1 MLTFFVQK
9 KKALKKSFQSDSHDK
24 PSVFPSFVLV
34 QNDGWNDYSS
44 FTWFSLFYY
53 DNDKN
58 QHLIGDLKLMHE
70 EEADTY
76 NVIKDGFSEPLDEH
90 FCSLGLDTRYYYNI
104 VKKIANPETIK
115 QLLYYLR
122 DCTQDGRIYERFNN
136 TDRFKNS
143 LFRDMASQEAYRA
156 AGYIIHDDD
165 PDTAFSFTY
174 NYHAIYN
181 PDQCCKWEV
190 SFQQQKPSYLR
201 TVGVIG
207 ENGVGKTMLLTS
219 LVKDILQET
228 TPESLNKKPRFQT
241 CVAICSSE
249 RDRLLQVKSHSDV
262 YYYSCCLKQKDCETF
277 DLMRSAIEDNI
288 MTRPMLYRR
297 SITKRYYETLQEHL
311 SDEIIK
317 DLFIFNTDENDD
329 EKEILNITHLEHL
342 INILSSGQLQVFE
355 LITYIYAHI
364 HLSSLLVFDEPEVHM
379 HPSFIMNFMPL
390 LNRLLKEFKSF
401 AIISTHTPLLIRELV
416 QQNVYRMALDPER
429 NPSVERVAFRT
440 FGEDISV
447 LYHNIFEY
455 NESKSYFRQVI
466 RQMINEIQNSDFDD
480 DIRTRDD
487 YIKDITKQLSEDMEL
502 GLSGRS
508 AIRDIVYEM
517 ID

>member
-9 KKALKKSFQSDSHDK
+9 KKALKKSFESASHDK
-24 PSVFPSFVLV
+24 PSEFPSFVLV
-34 QNDGWNDYSS
+34 QNDGWNDYNS

-53 DNDKN
+53 DKDKK

-76 NVIKDGFSEPLDEH
+76 NVIKDGFSEPLNER

-104 VKKIANPETIK
+104 VKKIDNPEIIK

-122 DCTQDGRIYERFNN
+122 DCTQDGRIYERFSN
-136 TDRFKNS
+136 TDRFKDS
-143 LFRDMASQEAYRA
+143 LFRDMASQEAFRA
-156 AGYIIHDDD
+156 AEYIIHSDD
-165 PDTAFSFTY
+165 PDTAFSFTFD
-174 NYHAIYN
+174 YHAKYDLN
-181 PDQCCKWEV
+181 KCCKWEV

-219 LVKDILQET
+219 LVEAILQDK

-241 CVAICSSE
+241 CVAICSSD
-249 RDRLLQVKSHSDV
+249 RDGLLQVESHSDIH
-262 YYYSCCLKQKDCETF
+262 YHTCCLRQKDSETF
-277 DLMRSAIEDNI
+277 HSMRSAIEDNI

-297 SITKRYYETLQEHL
+297 SVIRRYYETLKEHL
-311 SDEIIK
+311 SEALIN
-317 DLFIFNTDENDD
+317 DLFVFYKDDRDHEQVIFYPECL
-329 EKEILNITHLEHL
+329 KSL
-342 INILSSGQLQVFE
+342 ICILSSGQLQVFE

-390 LNRLLKEFKSF
+390 LNKLLNEFKSF
-401 AIISTHTPLLIRELV
+401 AIISTHTPLVIRELV

-429 NPSVERVAFRT
+429 NLSIERVAFRT
-440 FGEDISV
+440 FGEDIAV

-466 RQMINEIQNSDFDD
+466 RQMINNIQKSIFDD
-480 DIRTRDD
+480 DIITRDD
-487 YIKDITKQLSEDMEL
+487 YIQAITKQLNEDMEL

>member
-1 MLTFFVQK
+1 M
-9 KKALKKSFQSDSHDK
+9 
-24 PSVFPSFVLV
+24 
-34 QNDGWNDYSS
+34 
-44 FTWFSLFYY
+44 
-53 DNDKN
+53 
-58 QHLIGDLKLMHE
+58 
-70 EEADTY
+70 
-76 NVIKDGFSEPLDEH
+76 
-90 FCSLGLDTRYYYNI
+90 
-104 VKKIANPETIK
+104 
-115 QLLYYLR
+115 
-122 DCTQDGRIYERFNN
+122 
-136 TDRFKNS
+136 
-143 LFRDMASQEAYRA
+143 
-156 AGYIIHDDD
+156 
-165 PDTAFSFTY
+165 
-174 NYHAIYN
+174 
-181 PDQCCKWEV
+181 
-190 SFQQQKPSYLR
+190 
-201 TVGVIG
+201 
-207 ENGVGKTMLLTS
+207 
-219 LVKDILQET
+219 
-228 TPESLNKKPRFQT
+228 
-241 CVAICSSE
+241 
-249 RDRLLQVKSHSDV
+249 
-262 YYYSCCLKQKDCETF
+262 
-277 DLMRSAIEDNI
+277 
-288 MTRPMLYRR
+288 
-297 SITKRYYETLQEHL
+297 
-311 SDEIIK
+311 
-317 DLFIFNTDENDD
+317 
-329 EKEILNITHLEHL
+329 

>member
-1 MLTFFVQK
+1 
-9 KKALKKSFQSDSHDK
+9 
-24 PSVFPSFVLV
+24 
-34 QNDGWNDYSS
+34 
-44 FTWFSLFYY
+44 
-53 DNDKN
+53 
-58 QHLIGDLKLMHE
+58 
-70 EEADTY
+70 
-76 NVIKDGFSEPLDEH
+76 
-90 FCSLGLDTRYYYNI
+90 
-104 VKKIANPETIK
+104 
-115 QLLYYLR
+115 
-122 DCTQDGRIYERFNN
+122 
-136 TDRFKNS
+136 
-143 LFRDMASQEAYRA
+143 
-156 AGYIIHDDD
+156 
-165 PDTAFSFTY
+165 
-174 NYHAIYN
+174 
-181 PDQCCKWEV
+181 
-190 SFQQQKPSYLR
+190 
-201 TVGVIG
+201 
-207 ENGVGKTMLLTS
+207 
-219 LVKDILQET
+219 
-228 TPESLNKKPRFQT
+228 
-241 CVAICSSE
+241 
-249 RDRLLQVKSHSDV
+249 
-262 YYYSCCLKQKDCETF
+262 
-277 DLMRSAIEDNI
+277 MRSAIEDNI

-447 LYHNIFEY
+447 LYHYIFEY

>member
-34 QNDGWNDYSS
+34 QNDGWNDYNS

-53 DNDKN
+53 DTDKN

-136 TDRFKNS
+136 TDRFKDS

-174 NYHAIYN
+174 DYHAKYN

-249 RDRLLQVKSHSDV
+249 RDGLLQVKSHSDV
-262 YYYSCCLKQKDCETF
+262 HYYSCCLRQKDSETF
-277 DLMRSAIEDNI
+277 NLMRATIEENI
-288 MTRPMLYRR
+288 MTRPILYGH
-297 SITKRYYETLQEHL
+297 SITKRYYGTLKEHL
-311 SDEIIK
+311 SDTFIN
-317 DLFIFNTDENDD
+317 DLFLFYKDDRGYEQVIFNQDYL
-329 EKEILNITHLEHL
+329 KSL
-342 INILSSGQLQVFE
+342 ISILSSGQLQVFE

-416 QQNVYRMALDPER
+416 QQNVYRMTLDSER
-429 NPSVERVAFRT
+429 NPSIERVAFRT

-447 LYHNIFEY
+447 LYNNIFEY
-455 NESKSYFRQVI
+455 NETKSYFRQVI
-466 RQMINEIQNSDFDD
+466 RQIITEIQNYIYDNN
-480 DIRTRDD
+480 IVTRED
-487 YIKDITKQLSEDMEL
+487 YINAITKQLCKDMEL